1 MSRISTLVLVALIP
15 VGGVALAAPQHVRI
29 SFMNDASTSVGVA
42 WSTLSGAAAAEI
54 KYGTSS
60 GSYPK
65 TATGKLTKISA
76 TLGTVSEV
84 TLTGLSPNT
93 TYYYRVG
100 GAAGGWSAEH
110 TLHTA
115 IYPHPQCGAFSFAYM
130 GDSRAGEWPPN
141 KGVSDTWTTVTKEA
155 LLRKP
160 RFFLLGGDLIQDG
173 TNETQWLNYLKVT
186 ASASGQLPIMTAL
199 GNHEDGPVAG
209 EGAYYNK
216 LMHLPRASKANG
228 GSGTEDYYY
237 FTYGNAIIVSLS
249 TVSFSGGA
257 IKFADQ
263 AAWLDKVLTAHPK
276 RWRFVMLHHPIYTQ
290 KVIFG
295 LLGHEA
301 NEVGQNAALVPVFN
315 KHKVDIVLQS
325 HNHWYERYVPSKC
338 PGGSSTPC
346 PASDG
351 THYITSGG
359 AGAPLIFIAGGT
371 SAVRLKAI
379 GAFHY
384 MMMEVAQHKLYV
396 KVYGLAGK
404 LLDTLTLTKTVSS
417 PDPCAAATDGGLAP
431 DSAAPDAAL
440 PDTGLD
446 DATAAD
452 TGGGAPDLAVLD
464 QAAPAAD
471 SAASAADSAAPPA
484 PPAADGC
491 SCRVAGPEG
500 GAPWLLWALLALLVL
515 RRRSKCR
522 NHP

>member
-1 MSRISTLVLVALIP
+1 MRRISTLVLLALMP
-15 VGGVALAAPQHVRI
+15 TGGVALAAPQHVRI

-65 TATGKLTKISA
+65 SATGKLTKISA
-76 TLGTVSEV
+76 TPGTVSEV

-110 TLHTA
+110 TLRTA

-130 GDSRAGEWPPN
+130 GDSRSLEWPKN
-141 KGVSDTWTTVTKEA
+141 KGVSDTWTTVTKQA

-160 RFFLLGGDLIQDG
+160 RFFLLGGDLIEDG
-173 TNETQWLNYLKVT
+173 TNEKQWLNYLKFT

-209 EGAYYNK
+209 EGAYYNR

-237 FTYGNAIIVSLS
+237 FTYGNAIVVSLS
-249 TVSFSGGA
+249 TVSFYGGA
-257 IKFADQ
+257 TKFADQ

-276 RWRFVMLHHPIYTQ
+276 RWRFVMLHHPIYTE
-290 KVIFG
+290 KVLG
-295 LLGHEA
+295 LLGHPP
-301 NEVGQNAALVPVFN
+301 NEKGQNAALVPIFN
-315 KHKVDIVLQS
+315 KHKVDIVFQS
-325 HNHWYERYVPSKC
+325 HNHWYERFVPSKC
-338 PGGSSTPC
+338 AGGSTTPC

-351 THYITSGG
+351 TYYITSGG
-359 AGAPLIFIAGGT
+359 AGAPLSPFAGFINK
-371 SAVRLKAI
+371 VRLKAI
-379 GAFHY
+379 GAYHY

-404 LLDTLTLTKTVSS
+404 LLDSLTLTKTVSS
-417 PDPCAAATDGGLAP
+417 PDPCAAAADGGLAP
-431 DSAAPDAAL
+431 DSAAADAAP

-446 DATAAD
+446 AASSAD
-452 TGGGAPDLAVLD
+452 TGGGAPDLAALD

-471 SAASAADSAAPPA
+471 SAASTADSAAPPA

-491 SCRVAGPEG
+491 SCRVAGPDQ
-500 GAPWLLWALLALLVL
+500 GAPWLLWALLALLGL
-515 RRRSKCR
+515 RRRFKC
-522 NHP
+522 